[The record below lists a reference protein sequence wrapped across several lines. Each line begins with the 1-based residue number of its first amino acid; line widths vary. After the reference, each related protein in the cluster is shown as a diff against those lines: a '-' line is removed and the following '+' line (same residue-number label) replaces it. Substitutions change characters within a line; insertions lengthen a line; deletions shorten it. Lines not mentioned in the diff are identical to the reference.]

1 MQRHVAAALLAVI
14 ASLAAPAAQAQLLPV
29 TIELGDVSLTKLPF
43 VMAAEA
49 GIYRRNGLE
58 AKQYI
63 TPRAA
68 ELIRQSSGVVVPQ
81 EFVGTGIGDINI
93 GGGSPTIVR
102 MTSDA
107 RAPQRIVLVTNDP
120 VSRFHI
126 MSRTDITKPEDPN
139 GTRSAAPTFG

>member
-1 MQRHVAAALLAVI
+1 MLSAFTRSLLATMLAAALGGLPPLAN
-14 ASLAAPAAQAQLLPV
+14 PAWAQEKLLPV
-29 TIELGDVSLTKLPF
+29 TVELGDVSLTKLPF

-49 GIYRRNGLE
+49 GIYRRNGLD
-58 AKQYI
+58 ARQYI

-68 ELIRQSSGVVVPQ
+68 ELIRQSSGVVVPK

-107 RAPQRIVLVTNDP
+107 RAPQHGVLARNDP
-120 VSRFHI
+120 VSRLHKRNRPE
-126 MSRTDITKPEDPN
+126 MTRT
-139 GTRSAAPTFG
+139 

>member
-1 MQRHVAAALLAVI
+1 MRRCICTFVFALLA
-14 ASLAAPAAQAQLLPV
+14 AAPGSAQAQSLSV
-29 TIELGDVSLTKLPF
+29 SVELGDVSLTKLPF

-49 GIYRRNGLE
+49 GIYRRNGLD

-68 ELIRQSSGVVVPQ
+68 ELIRQSSGVVVPKD
-81 EFVGTGIGDINI
+81 FVGTGVGDINI

-107 RAPQRIVLVTNDP
+107 RAPQRVVLATN
-120 VSRFHI
+120 
-126 MSRTDITKPEDPN
+126 
-139 GTRSAAPTFG
+139 